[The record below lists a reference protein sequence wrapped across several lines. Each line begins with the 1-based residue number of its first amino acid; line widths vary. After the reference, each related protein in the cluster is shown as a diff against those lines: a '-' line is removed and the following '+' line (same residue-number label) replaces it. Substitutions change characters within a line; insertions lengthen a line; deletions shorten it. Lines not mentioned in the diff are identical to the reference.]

1 MLAVEVAPGR
11 PAAESPTGVKHVIG
25 SRVAVSSC
33 GISPVVVIV
42 SEVVELEVD
51 VTVDDVAVVEVAVV
65 EVAVVTVV
73 VELVTVDDVVVVVVA
88 VVAVL
93 LVVVTV
99 GVVEVA
105 VVVDD
110 WVDEVVDVVE
120 VDVMASQKHPAW
132 SGVESDVRR

>member
-65 EVAVVTVV
+65 TVV
-73 VELVTVDDVVVVVVA
+73 VELVTVDDVVVVVVV